1 MSEPGGHSGGDDD
14 LDEQDKPAGRYD
26 REVATMCCRSHTM
39 LRPNT
44 FILCDPPL
52 SQFRQTLLRCR
63 VLFLRGLRRCVRSH
77 QPATVIFP
85 DAAIKAPSRNGMSI
99 NRKKPP
105 RGKHTDGQL
114 PPHGHS
120 SCGQNHRDGH
130 EESPGHL
137 QSSPSGHACTMP
149 QAGSRFRCVI
159 ILVVSA
165 FFKHVCKRGDVE

>member
-14 LDEQDKPAGRYD
+14 LDEQDKPAERYD

-52 SQFRQTLLRCR
+52 SQFRTQTLLRCR
-63 VLFLRGLRRCVRSH
+63 VLFLGGLRRCVRSH

-85 DAAIKAPSRNGMSI
+85 DTAIKAPSRNGMSI

-105 RGKHTDGQL
+105 RTTYEQL
-114 PPHGHS
+114 PPYSDS
-120 SCGQNHRDGH
+120 SFCQTTITATERAQA
-130 EESPGHL
+130 S
-137 QSSPSGHACTMP
+137 SGHHPRATRVPCLNQTAACGP
-149 QAGSRFRCVI
+149 
-159 ILVVSA
+159 
-165 FFKHVCKRGDVE
+165 